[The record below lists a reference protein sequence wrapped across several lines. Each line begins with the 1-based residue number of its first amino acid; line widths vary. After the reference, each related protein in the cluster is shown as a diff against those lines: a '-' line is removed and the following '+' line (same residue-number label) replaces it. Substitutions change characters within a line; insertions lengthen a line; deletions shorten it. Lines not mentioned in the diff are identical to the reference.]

1 MTKYDDSADQQFFFA
16 LQIILVICS
25 AKNGYGYKIY
35 FKKKL
40 FVGIN

>member
-1 MTKYDDSADQQFFFA
+1 MAKYDDSADQQFFG
-16 LQIILVICS
+16 LTNYLVICL